1 MTNGLLLWVDDE
13 IEQLRAHIL
22 FLEKKGYEVV
32 TVSNGTDAIDLCKE
46 RNFDLVLLD
55 EHMPGLSGLETLQKL
70 KELQSSL
77 SIVMVT
83 KSEEENI
90 MNQAIGQKIADYLIK
105 PVNPNQILLT
115 LKKNIHRRAIE
126 TEVTQSQ
133 YQQNFQQIAMQIL
146 DCKTWQD
153 WVDVYKRLVHWE
165 LELSATDSS
174 MTEMLQMQKEDANN
188 GFAKFIRKNYLE
200 WLGVS
205 SKRLENTS
213 RADNNSPL
221 LSPDIFKTKVFPL
234 LNGGEKVFLVLLDN
248 FRYDQWRMLA
258 KELSEQFDID
268 ESLYCSILPT
278 ATQYARNAIFS
289 GLMPNKI
296 AEMFPN
302 LWVDEDEEEG
312 KNLNEAPLIQTQLER
327 YRRKNTFSYHK
338 INSQDEADKL
348 LQQLNSLEKN
358 DLNVVVFN
366 FIDMLSHARTESK
379 MVRELANNESAY
391 RSITLSWFRHSVIS
405 EFFRQLAQ
413 TDYKVI
419 VTTDH
424 GSIRCTQPVKIIGDR
439 NTNTNLRYKLGKN
452 LAYDDKNLF
461 VIKEPQK
468 AMLPSPNLSTSY
480 VFATGDAFFAYPN
493 NYNYYVFYYR
503 DTFQH
508 GGISMEEM
516 IIPLI
521 TLTGNDK
528 DMEIKIND
536 LNSIRE
542 TAREF
547 IDHMDGRKV
556 FAFYGKMG
564 AGKTTFIKAICEELG
579 VEDVITS
586 PTFAIINEYSGKDDT
601 IYHFDFYRIKK
612 LEEVYDM
619 GYEDYFYSGA
629 LCFIEW
635 PELIEEVLPE
645 DAVKVQIIEKEDG
658 TRAVLF

>member
-13 IEQLRAHIL
+13 IEQLKAHIL
-22 FLEKKGYEVV
+22 FLEKKGYEVE

-70 KELQSSL
+70 KEIQPSL

-146 DCKTWQD
+146 DCRTWQN
-153 WVDVYKRLVHWE
+153 WVDIYKRLVHWE

-188 GFAKFIRKNYLE
+188 GFAKFIRKNYLD
-200 WLGVS
+200 WI
-205 SKRLENTS
+205 
-213 RADNNSPL
+213 SPNGERPIM
-221 LSPDIFKTKVFPL
+221 SPDIFKTHVFPR
-234 LNGGEKVFLVLLDN
+234 LNAGEKVFLVLLDN

-258 KELSEQFDID
+258 KEISEQFDIE

-338 INSQDEADKL
+338 INSQEEADKL
-348 LQQLNSLEKN
+348 LQQLNTLQKN

-391 RSITLSWFRHSVIS
+391 RSITLSWFRHTVIS
-405 EFFRQLAQ
+405 DFFRQLAQ

-452 LAYDDKNLF
+452 LGYDDKNLF

-480 VFATGDAFFAYPN
+480 VFATGDSFFAYPN
-493 NYNYYVFYYR
+493 NYNYYVSYYR

-521 TLTGNDK
+521 TLESK
-528 DMEIKIND
+528 K
-536 LNSIRE
+536 
-542 TAREF
+542 
-547 IDHMDGRKV
+547 
-556 FAFYGKMG
+556 GK
-564 AGKTTFIKAICEELG
+564 
-579 VEDVITS
+579 
-586 PTFAIINEYSGKDDT
+586 
-601 IYHFDFYRIKK
+601 R
-612 LEEVYDM
+612 
-619 GYEDYFYSGA
+619 
-629 LCFIEW
+629 
-635 PELIEEVLPE
+635 
-645 DAVKVQIIEKEDG
+645 
-658 TRAVLF
+658 